1 MNLRPLDPQL
11 SAQALLVKGGVI
23 YMALG
28 DLVGYKAKQAA
39 APVVEASVQQLQYM
53 YGVQQKLL
61 LQLVELHQENNTL
74 LQLLSDKM
82 DIIGHQAS
90 K

>member
-1 MNLRPLDPQL
+1 
-11 SAQALLVKGGVI
+11 
-23 YMALG
+23 MALG

-39 APVVEASVQQLQYM
+39 VSVVEASVQQLQYM

-61 LQLVELHQENNTL
+61 LQLVEVQQENNRL